1 MTAVCTG
8 WLRDSEFNHD
18 LNWAHSMWCCDVD
31 CPMEVARRSPR
42 SAYEI
47 AAELREQSAR
57 EANER
62 LRFKVAS
69 DRVPDLEPVRYQ
81 PQTMSQAQARAVEA
95 AEKARRALV
104 RLMSSRPG
112 R

>member
-1 MTAVCTG
+1 MTVECTG
-8 WLRDSEFNHD
+8 WLRDSEHSHD

-62 LRFKVAS
+62 LRSKAS
-69 DRVPDLEPVRYQ
+69 PDLEPVKYQ

-95 AEKARRALV
+95 AERARRALA
-104 RLMSSRPG
+104 RLMSARPG